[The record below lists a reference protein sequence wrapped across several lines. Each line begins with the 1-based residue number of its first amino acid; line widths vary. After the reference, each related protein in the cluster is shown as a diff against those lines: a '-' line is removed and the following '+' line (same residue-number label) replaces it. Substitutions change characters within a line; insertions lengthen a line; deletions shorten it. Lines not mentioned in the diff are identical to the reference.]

1 MRPGIRHTVQGT
13 DRSTQVPP
21 GPQVPCAYRR
31 RQVVDAEAAQL
42 NAAELDRQLSGEPAP
57 HGRTGY

>member
-1 MRPGIRHTVQGT
+1 MRPGVRRTVQGP

-31 RQVVDAEAAQL
+31 RQVIDVEVAQL
-42 NAAELDRQLSGEPAP
+42 DAAELDRQLSGEPAP
-57 HGRTGY
+57 HGRAGY